1 MKKFRAQI
9 SIGIICAL
17 LGFMVTYQL
26 KMINKQNSA
35 IADAN
40 KTSPEIIIENQ
51 QLKKQIEETKKKVD
65 ELESKT
71 NEYENTASGIDL
83 QSKLLYKDL
92 EESRILTGG
101 TEVEGPGIKIYIDPR
116 TDIFDNNLGAPI
128 IVDTD
133 LVHIVNELNAVD
145 AEAISINGI
154 RLTSRTAI
162 RTAGNAIIIN
172 DERIPSN
179 ERITINAIGNKVV
192 LVGAIKFSGTL
203 STNLIENFI
212 TTATP
217 TDKIQVPKY
226 SKAYKF
232 EYAKPIEKKEK

>member
-35 IADAN
+35 ISDAN

-51 QLKKQIEETKKKVD
+51 QLKEQIEETKKKVA

-71 NEYENTASGIDL
+71 NEYESAASGRNQ
-83 QSKLLYKDL
+83 QSKQLFEDL
-92 EESRILTGG
+92 EELRTLTGG
-101 TEVEGPGIKIYIDPR
+101 TEVEGPGIIILLDPR
-116 TDIFDNNLGAPI
+116 TDIFDSSLGEPI
-128 IVDTD
+128 IRDED
-133 LVHIVNELNAVD
+133 LLHIVNELNVVD

-154 RLTSRTAI
+154 RLTSRSAI
-162 RTAGNAIIIN
+162 RTAGNAIVIN
-172 DERIPSN
+172 NERIASN
-179 ERITINAIGNKVV
+179 ERITIKAIGNKVV
-192 LVGAIKFSGTL
+192 LVGAIEFQGTL
-203 STNLIENFI
+203 SLNLIENFK
-212 TTATP
+212 TTVQP

-226 SKAYKF
+226 SKTYKF
-232 EYAKPIEKKEK
+232 EYAKPIEKESK

>member
-9 SIGIICAL
+9 SIGMICAL

-26 KMINKQNSA
+26 KMINKQKSA
-35 IADAN
+35 IVDVN

-51 QLKKQIEETKKKVD
+51 QLKEQIEETKKKVN

-71 NEYENTASGIDL
+71 KEYESAASGIDQ
-83 QSKLLYKDL
+83 QSKLLYKEL

-101 TEVEGPGIKIYIDPR
+101 TEVKGPGIIIYIDPR
-116 TDIFDNNLGAPI
+116 TDIFDSSLGAPI
-128 IVDTD
+128 IIDTD

-154 RLTSRTAI
+154 RLTSRSAI
-162 RTAGNAIIIN
+162 RTGGNAIIIN

-179 ERITINAIGNKVV
+179 ERITINVIGNKK
-192 LVGAIKFSGTL
+192 LLSSAMEFPGTL
-203 STNLIENFI
+203 SPNLIDNFK
-212 TTATP
+212 TTSTP
-217 TDKIQVPKY
+217 TDKIQIPKY
-226 SKAYKF
+226 SKTYKF
-232 EYAKPIEKKEK
+232 EYAKPIEKEGK